1 MEFLQNLKLNLLHA
15 GYAELDNKW
24 DYNNVISTFVRLFL
38 ITKGSAEMEH
48 SGSFFNLKPG
58 NMYLIPSF
66 TYNNYRCKN
75 YHEQYYTGFFEEVSA
90 GVSIF
95 NLHEFVYEV
104 EANKLEEDYF
114 KRLLEMHP
122 NKMVENSDPK
132 LFING
137 GLIKMGDDLENNLKL
152 QLETKSILEI
162 LLSKFIT
169 NGFKNE
175 VKTNTNTGDLNKVL
189 VYISKNLSE
198 EISVEQ
204 LAIFCNLNVDYF
216 SRSFKAIYGVRPNR
230 FIQLKRIERAQ
241 FLLLSSQ
248 KPLKQIAEEVGLY
261 DGAYLSKTFK
271 KLTGVTPATFR
282 KQKLGN

>member
-1 MEFLQNLKLNLLHA
+1 MELLQTLKLNLLHA
-15 GYAELDNKW
+15 GYAELDDKW

-48 SGSFFNLKPG
+48 SGSFFKLKPG
-58 NMYLIPSF
+58 KMYLIPSF
-66 TYNNYRCKN
+66 TYNNYRCNN

-95 NLHEFVYEV
+95 NLNEFVYEV
-104 EANKLEEDYF
+104 AASKLDEDYF
-114 KRLLEMHP
+114 KRLIKMHP
-122 NKMVENSDPK
+122 NKIVENSDPK
-132 LFING
+132 LFMNG
-137 GLIKMGDDLENNLKL
+137 GLIKMGDDLKNNLKL

-162 LLSKFIT
+162 LLSRFIKS
-169 NGFKNE
+169 GIKNE
-175 VKTNTNTGDLNKVL
+175 VKTNTGDLNKVL

-204 LAIFCNLNVDYF
+204 LAIFCNLNTDYF
-216 SRSFKAIYGVRPNR
+216 SRSFKSIYGVRPNR

-271 KLTGVTPATFR
+271 KLTGVNPAAFR
-282 KQKLGN
+282 KQKLSN